1 MRMQILDIIT
11 KKKLG
16 QPLTREKGDFLA
28 RQRLTKFLLRD
39 NVQNLHTHPPSKGI
53 FCLHY
58 TIAGEERKATAE
70 NLHLILIKNTEK
82 GLFFPRFVVYN
93 R

>member
-1 MRMQILDIIT
+1 M
-11 KKKLG
+11 
-16 QPLTREKGDFLA
+16 
-28 RQRLTKFLLRD
+28 
-39 NVQNLHTHPPSKGI
+39 

-58 TIAGEERKATAE
+58 TIGEEERKATAE